1 LAKLAARRAA
11 ERRRRQRTRL
21 ITIVVALVVAAG
33 GLSFLGFALIHHKA
47 KPLAK
52 PHPTPTAS
60 ASAAGVACGAKVPAA
75 ASVKK
80 PSFGKAPSFTINR
93 NKQYQATLPTSC
105 GTIVMRLTPKTAPN
119 AVNSF
124 VFLAQHHFFD
134 GLIFHRIAKN
144 FVIQGGDPTGTGS
157 GGPGYKTL
165 DVPPK
170 GTMYPKGTVAMAK
183 GGNEPAG
190 TAGSQFFIVTGDA
203 TTLPSD
209 YAVIGVVTSGLD
221 VASKIEALDI
231 VGGATDGMPVQKVY
245 IDKVTIR
252 VL

>member
-1 LAKLAARRAA
+1 MPSSRKTRERHLAKLAARRAA

-33 GLSFLGFALIHHKA
+33 GLSFLG
-47 KPLAK
+47 
-52 PHPTPTAS
+52 
-60 ASAAGVACGAKVPAA
+60 
-75 ASVKK
+75 
-80 PSFGKAPSFTINR
+80 
-93 NKQYQATLPTSC
+93 
-105 GTIVMRLTPKTAPN
+105 
-119 AVNSF
+119 
-124 VFLAQHHFFD
+124 
-134 GLIFHRIAKN
+134 IAKN

-165 DVPPK
+165 DVPPN

-203 TTLPSD
+203 ATLPAD

-245 IDKVTIR
+245 IDKVTTR